1 MQTSPG
7 NWDLLSA
14 QGLNSYVTFPKDSLP
29 KIYTLNV
36 TETATYVTVMDLVTV
51 NQDEVFWIGRKN
63 LQQETGLG
71 REGFKSGLKGCHKKR
86 LFKYAKYG
94 AMEVFDPKT
103 GKPSNRWRKP
113 SGFEYRDYEA
123 KDGDFDLNTITPE
136 QRAEQV
142 SEHVG
147 ISVPSPT
154 EKNWFNDLTCPFVDC
169 GHDAF
174 SISFTLDCYRCHGCG
189 HQNKKQRRKNER
201 YGICLTAERS
211 ELGQGKLCQ
220 LVARVKNI
228 PIAEAITLFREKT
241 TVGI

>member
-1 MQTSPG
+1 LQTSPG

-103 GKPSNRWRKP
+103 ASRAIVGVSHRDSSTGIMKPRTATLTLTPLRRNKEP
-113 SGFEYRDYEA
+113 SKFPSMSASAYLVLQKKTGS
-123 KDGDFDLNTITPE
+123 TILP
-136 QRAEQV
+136 A
-142 SEHVG
+142 
-147 ISVPSPT
+147 P
-154 EKNWFNDLTCPFVDC
+154 L
-169 GHDAF
+169 
-174 SISFTLDCYRCHGCG
+174 
-189 HQNKKQRRKNER
+189 
-201 YGICLTAERS
+201 LTADTMLSAFRS
-211 ELGQGKLCQ
+211 PLIATGATVAATRIRSSGGRTNAMESVSQQNAVNLGKGSC
-220 LVARVKNI
+220 AS
-228 PIAEAITLFREKT
+228 
-241 TVGI
+241 